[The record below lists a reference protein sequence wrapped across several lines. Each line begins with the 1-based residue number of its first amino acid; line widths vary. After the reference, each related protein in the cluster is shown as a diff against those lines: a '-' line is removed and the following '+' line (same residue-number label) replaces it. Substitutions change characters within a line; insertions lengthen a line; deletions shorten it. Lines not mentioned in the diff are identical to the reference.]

1 MHVAVMTYGS
11 RGDVEPF
18 VALGRGLLQA
28 GHSVRLAAPQPFE
41 SFVTAHG
48 IDFVGLPGDPTR
60 LVQELVDEAGENWWR
75 MIPVMSKEVIGA
87 TFLRPATLPFLL
99 PFSSMI

>member
-1 MHVAVMTYGS
+1 MHVTVLTYGS

-28 GHSVRLAAPQPFE
+28 GHSVRLAAPQTFE

-48 IDFVGLPGDPTR
+48 IDFVGLPGDPNR
-60 LVQELVDEAGENWWR
+60 LVQELVDEAGENW
-75 MIPVMSKEVIGA
+75 
-87 TFLRPATLPFLL
+87 
-99 PFSSMI
+99 